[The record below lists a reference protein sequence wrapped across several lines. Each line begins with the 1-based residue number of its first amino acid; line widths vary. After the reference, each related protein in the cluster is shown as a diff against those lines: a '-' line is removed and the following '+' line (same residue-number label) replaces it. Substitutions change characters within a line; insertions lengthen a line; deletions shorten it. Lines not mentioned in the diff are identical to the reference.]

1 MENYTREEID
11 AVHDG
16 SGREAII
23 LGQVVHEPPTTGRPL
38 LIYPR
43 RRVYLP
49 IALFVA
55 TCASTYFSYKWWQ
68 ASSVGEALTY
78 ALSIMTILLCHEA
91 GHFIQTLRYRVYA
104 SLPFFIPM
112 PGSPIG
118 TLGAVIGMEAR
129 VGDRKAVFDIGISGP
144 LAGLVPTLLFT
155 ALGLVYS
162 HYRLPAFFSSH
173 ENELVIRAPIVFEW
187 IEHWI
192 KGPPPIGQALEL
204 HPMAFAGW
212 VGLLITSLNL
222 MPVGQLDGGHIL
234 YALLRRKAHTVA
246 WLFLMSAVAAMI
258 FFHLLEWT
266 VMIILLLFMG
276 PRHPPTAD
284 DDVPLGAARIIL
296 GWLTLA
302 FVVVSFT
309 PRPM

>member
-1 MENYTREEID
+1 MENDTRDEID
-11 AVHDG
+11 VVHNS
-16 SGREAII
+16 SGRDTII
-23 LGQVVHEPPTTGRPL
+23 IAQVVPEPPVTVRPRFV
-38 LIYPR
+38 YPR

-49 IALFVA
+49 ISLFVA

-68 ASSVGEALTY
+68 ASSAMEALTY

-129 VGDRKAVFDIGISGP
+129 VGNRKAVFDIGISGP

-155 ALGLVYS
+155 ALGLLYS
-162 HYRLPAFFSSH
+162 HYQPPAAFSSS
-173 ENELVIRAPIVFEW
+173 ELTIQAPLVFEW

-192 KGPPPIGQALEL
+192 KGPAPLDQVLEL

-234 YALLRRKAHTVA
+234 YSLLRRRAHTVA
-246 WLFLMSAVAAMI
+246 WLFLMSAIAAMI
-258 FFHLLEWT
+258 VFRLPEWT

-284 DDVPLGAARIIL
+284 DDVPLGAARIVL

>member
-1 MENYTREEID
+1 MEQNPSHEIYD
-11 AVHDG
+11 VGDG
-16 SGREAII
+16 SGHQPVI
-23 LGQVVHEPPTTGRPL
+23 LAQVVGEPPTEDWAPPVYR
-38 LIYPR
+38 R

-55 TCASTYFSYKWWQ
+55 TCASTYYAYQWWEQ
-68 ASSVGEALTY
+68 SSVGEALKY
-78 ALSIMTILLCHEA
+78 SLSIMAILLCHEM

-104 SLPFFIPM
+104 SLPYFIPI
-112 PGSPIG
+112 PFTPIG

-144 LAGLVPTLLFT
+144 LAGLVPTLIFSVIGVAHAHYQPSPLFPSG
-155 ALGLVYS
+155 GL
-162 HYRLPAFFSSH
+162 HFG
-173 ENELVIRAPIVFEW
+173 EPIILEW

-192 KGPPPIGQALEL
+192 KGPAPAGQDLVL
-204 HPMAFAGW
+204 NPMLFAGW

-234 YALLRRKAHTVA
+234 YALMPRKAHRVA
-246 WLFLMSAVAAMI
+246 WLFLISAIAAMI
-258 FFHLLEWT
+258 YFGLMNW
-266 VMIILLLFMG
+266 ILMAVLVLFMG
-276 PRHPPTAD
+276 PRHPPTAN
-284 DDVPLGAARIIL
+284 DDVPLGATRIIL

-302 FVVVSFT
+302 FVVIGFT